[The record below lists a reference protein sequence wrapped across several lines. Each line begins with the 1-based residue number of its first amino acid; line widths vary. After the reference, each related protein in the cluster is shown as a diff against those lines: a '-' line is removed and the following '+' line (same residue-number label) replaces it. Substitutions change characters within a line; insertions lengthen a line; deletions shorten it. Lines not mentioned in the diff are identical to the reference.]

1 MANVSYWTKVSVDM
15 QSAIGSSQNVTA
27 ITKASPGVLS
37 YDGADPTNGDYFLLV
52 AQGMREVN
60 NRIVRVANVNSGSN
74 TFELDDLNTTG
85 FGTFTSGSMYPI
97 TFGTSFSTLLD
108 FSAEGGEAEMDDQ
121 STIHDDIQV
130 MAPTRFSAT
139 TYRSN
144 SLWDTADAALLAAN
158 LASDTKTQRAIR
170 FTFANGQKHA
180 FYGYVGFP
188 FVLGGSAPGKVTTPL
203 TITSQGRASNWAN

>member
-1 MANVSYWTKVSVDM
+1 MANVSYWTKVAVDM
-15 QSAIGSSQNVTA
+15 QSAIGASQNVTA
-27 ITKASPGVLS
+27 ISKAAEGVLS
-37 YDGADPTNGDYFLLV
+37 YDGTDPSNGDYFLII

-60 NRIVRVANVNSGSN
+60 NRIVRVKSVDGGAN
-74 TFELDDLNTTG
+74 TFVLDDLNTTG

-97 TFGTSFSTLLD
+97 TFGTSFTTMLD
-108 FSAEGGEAEMDDQ
+108 FTAEGGEAELDDQ

-130 MAPTRFSAT
+130 LAPTRFTAT

-158 LASDTKTQRAIR
+158 LASDTKAQRAFR

-188 FVLGGSAPGKVTTPL
+188 FVLGGTAPGKVTTPM
-203 TITSQGRASNWAN
+203 TITSQGRASNWAD